1 MGTKAWRRQ
10 SPNASKAH
18 LLSVQSLQLAFSVLW
33 VTSFLLFSV
42 PIHPWDTPRSPTPAL
57 SPHHPPPSLKTTW
70 LLCPGGRGCWNAGL
84 PLASAWGKGARG
96 WIFGCLWKALSL
108 QGPRMVSQAFHSRS
122 ERWVLQQN
130 CDWGNKW
137 WVSFFI
143 TFLHSSLSF
152 K

>member
-1 MGTKAWRRQ
+1 MPPRLTFFLSSRYSWPSQ
-10 SPNASKAH
+10 SSGLPPSSS
-18 LLSVQSLQLAFSVLW
+18 SVFPS
-33 VTSFLLFSV
+33 T
-42 PIHPWDTPRSPTPAL
+42 PGIHPDHPLLHSPLTT
-57 SPHHPPPSLKTTW
+57 PPPSLKTTW

-143 TFLHSSLSF
+143 TFLNSSLSF

>member
-1 MGTKAWRRQ
+1 MPPRLTFFLSSRYSWPSQ
-10 SPNASKAH
+10 SSGLPPSSS
-18 LLSVQSLQLAFSVLW
+18 SVFPA
-33 VTSFLLFSV
+33 T
-42 PIHPWDTPRSPTPAL
+42 PGIHPDHPLLHSPLTTTPQPEDY
-57 SPHHPPPSLKTTW
+57 
-70 LLCPGGRGCWNAGL
+70 
-84 PLASAWGKGARG
+84 LASLPWRQRLLEGRPSSSLCLGERGRRGGG